1 MIFEETVLSK
11 GTRVYKGLRVRSV
24 ILRNTRFFFA
34 TTNSRVARAYG
45 QTSAYIAKKSLRLF
59 TMSPKNLQLLVTKYA
74 GLTKETRTLIR
85 FALGV
90 GTSRAQQVEAYKVL
104 YGPRAFLPGARNRR
118 PGQRLS
124 VSDIDHDLAQR
135 LTREF
140 LRPERYDGYYAP
152 RTQTIFHSGTFHSE
166 IMLCDATRSLERRV
180 ASNRPRA
187 VVDQRTL
194 VDSLPQLFVAYCK
207 THRRLTR
214 QYGGFVPYLGGG
226 MAVKLYLEAR
236 AVRAPAKVRNTSDF
250 DFTFG
255 VPRPLRSKVDISNRI
270 FGMRQVM
277 SRHVSGFI
285 TWLNKEYKAT
295 GAKLVVVDFVPPI
308 RVLPATG
315 KTVYQV
321 ISYKLQFPGMAKPID
336 FVDSTL
342 AYVPGISREHLHLQY
357 TRLYGIP
364 MERLKYM
371 YRNVAVVLAGSFVYP
386 GIKNRNPLTGNRPE
400 KGLKNTARLS
410 ALLRIKK
417 KSYGNGTV
425 KNFIKKIVHK
435 NVDGARLRAQQIINA
450 IKRVA

>member
-1 MIFEETVLSK
+1 MIFEETVLTK
-11 GTRVYKGLRVRSV
+11 GTRIYKGTRIRSV
-24 ILRNTRFFFA
+24 MLRDMRYFFA
-34 TTNSRVARAYG
+34 TTNSRVARVYG
-45 QTSAYIAKKSLRLF
+45 QTSAYLAKKPLRLF
-59 TMSPKNLQLLVTKYA
+59 TMSVKNLKLLVTKYP
-74 GLTKETRTLIR
+74 GLSKETRTLLR

-90 GTSRAQQVEAYKVL
+90 GTTRAQQVQAYKVL
-104 YGPRAFLPGARNRR
+104 YGTRAFLPGARNKR

-124 VSDIDHDLAQR
+124 IADIDHDLAKR

-140 LRPERYDGYYAP
+140 LRPERYDGYYSP
-152 RTQTIFHSGTFHSE
+152 SKRTIFHSGLFHSE
-166 IMLCDATRSLERRV
+166 IMLCDATHSLERPV
-180 ASNRPRA
+180 NSSRPRV
-187 VVDQRTL
+187 VVDQRSL

-236 AVRAPAKVRNTSDF
+236 ALRAPAKVRNTSDF
-250 DFTFG
+250 DFTFA
-255 VPRPLRSKVDISNRI
+255 VPRRLRSRIDISNRI
-270 FGMRQVM
+270 FAMRQIM

-321 ISYKLQFPGMAKPID
+321 ISYKLQFPGMTKPID

-342 AYVPGISREHLHLQY
+342 AYVPGISREHLHLPY

-410 ALLRIKK
+410 TLLRIKK

-425 KNFIKKIVHK
+425 QNFIKKIYDK
-435 NVDGARLRAQQIINA
+435 NVEGARLRARQIINA
-450 IKRVA
+450 IKRTI

>member
-1 MIFEETVLSK
+1 MIFEETVLTK
-11 GTRVYKGLRVRSV
+11 GTRIYKGTRIRSV
-24 ILRNTRFFFA
+24 MLRDMRYFFA
-34 TTNSRVARAYG
+34 TTNSRVARVYG
-45 QTSAYIAKKSLRLF
+45 QTSAYLAKKPLRLF
-59 TMSPKNLQLLVTKYA
+59 TMSVKNLKLLVTKYP
-74 GLTKETRTLIR
+74 GLSKETRTLLR

-90 GTSRAQQVEAYKVL
+90 GTTRAQQVQAYKVL
-104 YGPRAFLPGARNRR
+104 YGTRAFLPGARNKR

-124 VSDIDHDLAQR
+124 IADIDHDLAKR

-140 LRPERYDGYYAP
+140 LRPERYDGYYSP
-152 RTQTIFHSGTFHSE
+152 SKRTIFHSGLFHSE
-166 IMLCDATRSLERRV
+166 IMLCDATHSLERPV
-180 ASNRPRA
+180 NSSRPRV
-187 VVDQRTL
+187 VVDQRSL

-236 AVRAPAKVRNTSDF
+236 ALRAPAKVRNTSDF
-250 DFTFG
+250 DFTFA
-255 VPRPLRSKVDISNRI
+255 VPRRLRSRIDISNRI
-270 FGMRQVM
+270 FAMRQIM

-321 ISYKLQFPGMAKPID
+321 ISYKLQFPGMSKPID

-342 AYVPGISREHLHLQY
+342 AYVPGISREHLHLPY

-410 ALLRIKK
+410 TLLRIKK

-425 KNFIKKIVHK
+425 QNFIKKIYNK
-435 NVDGARLRAQQIINA
+435 NVEGARLRARQIINA
-450 IKRVA
+450 IKRTI

>member
-1 MIFEETVLSK
+1 MIFEETVLTK
-11 GTRVYKGLRVRSV
+11 GTRIYKGTRIRSV
-24 ILRNTRFFFA
+24 MLRDMRYFFA
-34 TTNSRVARAYG
+34 TTNSRVARVYG
-45 QTSAYIAKKSLRLF
+45 QTSAYLAKKPLRLF
-59 TMSPKNLQLLVTKYA
+59 TMSMKNLKLLVTKYP
-74 GLTKETRTLIR
+74 GLSKETRTLLR

-90 GTSRAQQVEAYKVL
+90 GTTRSQQVQAYKVL
-104 YGPRAFLPGARNRR
+104 YGPRASLPGARNKR

-124 VSDIDHDLAQR
+124 IADIDHDLAKR

-140 LRPERYDGYYAP
+140 LHPERYDGYYSP
-152 RTQTIFHSGTFHSE
+152 SKRTIFHSGLFHSE
-166 IMLCDATRSLERRV
+166 IMLCDAIHSLERPV
-180 ASNRPRA
+180 NSSRPRV
-187 VVDQRTL
+187 VVDQRSL
-194 VDSLPQLFVAYCK
+194 VDSLPRLFVAYCK

-236 AVRAPAKVRNTSDF
+236 ALRAPAKVRNTSDF
-250 DFTFG
+250 DFTFA
-255 VPRPLRSKVDISNRI
+255 VPRRLRSRIDISNRI
-270 FGMRQVM
+270 FAMRQIM

-321 ISYKLQFPGMAKPID
+321 ISYKLQFPGMTKPID

-342 AYVPGISREHLHLQY
+342 AYVPGITREHLHLPY

-364 MERLKYM
+364 LERLKYM

-410 ALLRIKK
+410 TLLRIKK

-425 KNFIKKIVHK
+425 QNFIKKIYHK
-435 NVDGARLRAQQIINA
+435 NVEGARLRARQIINA
-450 IKRVA
+450 IKRTI

>member
-1 MIFEETVLSK
+1 MIFEETVLTK
-11 GTRVYKGLRVRSV
+11 GTRIYKGTRIRSV
-24 ILRNTRFFFA
+24 MLRDMRYFFA
-34 TTNSRVARAYG
+34 TTNSRVARVYG
-45 QTSAYIAKKSLRLF
+45 QTSAYLAKKPLRLF
-59 TMSPKNLQLLVTKYA
+59 TMSVKNLKLLVTKYP
-74 GLTKETRTLIR
+74 GLSKETRTLLR

-90 GTSRAQQVEAYKVL
+90 GTTRAQQVQAYKVL
-104 YGPRAFLPGARNRR
+104 YGTRAFLPGARNKR

-124 VSDIDHDLAQR
+124 IADIDHDLAKR

-140 LRPERYDGYYAP
+140 LRPERYDGYYSP
-152 RTQTIFHSGTFHSE
+152 SKRTIFHSGLFHSE
-166 IMLCDATRSLERRV
+166 IMLCDATHSLERPV
-180 ASNRPRA
+180 NSSRPRV
-187 VVDQRTL
+187 VVDQRSL

-236 AVRAPAKVRNTSDF
+236 ALRAPAKVRNTSDF
-250 DFTFG
+250 DFTFA
-255 VPRPLRSKVDISNRI
+255 VPRRLRSRIDISNRI
-270 FGMRQVM
+270 FAMRQIM

-321 ISYKLQFPGMAKPID
+321 ISYKLQFPGMSKPID

-342 AYVPGISREHLHLQY
+342 AYVPGISREHLHLPY

-410 ALLRIKK
+410 TLLRIKK

-425 KNFIKKIVHK
+425 QNFIKKIYDK
-435 NVDGARLRAQQIINA
+435 NVEGARLRARQIINA
-450 IKRVA
+450 IKRTI

>member
-1 MIFEETVLSK
+1 MIFGETVLSK
-11 GTRVYKGLRVRSV
+11 GTRIYKGLRTRSV
-24 ILRNTRFFFA
+24 MLRNVRHFFA
-34 TTNSRVARAYG
+34 TTNSRVARVYG
-45 QTSAYIAKKSLRLF
+45 QPSVYLAKKPLRLF
-59 TMSPKNLQLLVTKYA
+59 TMSPKNLQLLVNKYP
-74 GLTKETRTLIR
+74 GLTKETRTLLR
-85 FALGV
+85 FAMGV
-90 GTSRAQQVEAYKVL
+90 GTTRAQQVQAYKVL
-104 YGPRAFLPGARNRR
+104 YGPRASLPGARNKR

-124 VSDIDHDLAQR
+124 VADIDHDLAQR

-152 RTQTIFHSGTFHSE
+152 RARTIFHSGMFHSE
-166 IMLCDATRSLERRV
+166 IMLSDATHSLERRV
-180 ASNRPRA
+180 ALNRPRA
-187 VVDQRTL
+187 VLDQRTL
-194 VDSLPQLFVAYCK
+194 VESLPQLFVAYCK
-207 THRRLTR
+207 THRRLIR

-236 AVRAPAKVRNTSDF
+236 AIRAPAKVRDTSDF
-250 DFTFG
+250 DFTFA
-255 VPRPLRSKVDISNRI
+255 VPRRLRSRIDISNRI
-270 FGMRQVM
+270 FAMRQVM
-277 SRHVSGFI
+277 SSHVSGFI

-321 ISYKLQFPGMAKPID
+321 ISYKLQFPGMSKPID

-342 AYVPGISREHLHLQY
+342 AYVPGISREHLHLPY

-410 ALLRIKK
+410 TLLRIKK

-425 KNFIKKIVHK
+425 KNFIKKIYDK
-435 NVDGARLRAQQIINA
+435 NVVGARSRAQQIINA
-450 IKRVA
+450 IKRTL